1 MEFEQKMNIL
11 VLGPSG
17 AGKSTLIKA
26 ISGKPVHVGVGEG
39 QTQNIEVFESDIWPL
54 KLIDTKGFEYNV
66 FERLK
71 TINQIKK
78 FTKTNIKTKDDS
90 TGIDA
95 IWYCI
100 DGMSGRVFFDNIKTM
115 NNSVKEWKNVPIFVV
130 ITKSIVSGNISEN
143 VKAVQDAFDKS
154 KNSNLKD
161 IIPVVAEEYVI
172 DEDSVVS
179 PFGIEKLCQNA
190 ENLNANA
197 IVKLCQKTI
206 DSYGEAK
213 EISGSN
219 IQTMILKQKRF
230 TSQSIISISTAA
242 GFGVGALPIPSSPIL
257 MPIEVAMVNAVLKTY
272 DVKIEKSAIPS
283 LISTGAVTTVGKSLA
298 EVATKWIPGVSIVY
312 GVVAAVIIAALGEA
326 TAITGEKIYR
336 GQLDSD
342 NVNKIFD
349 DIRKQI
355 KDNPLIEATKTYLV
369 ENKDNIKGK
378 SAKEIYESVV
388 EESKKK
394 NTK

>member
-179 PFGIEKLCQNA
+179 PFGIE
-190 ENLNANA
+190 E
-197 IVKLCQKTI
+197 LCQKTI

-219 IQTMILKQKRF
+219 IQAMILKQKRF

>member
-90 TGIDA
+90 TGIDD

-179 PFGIEKLCQNA
+179 PFGIE
-190 ENLNANA
+190 E
-197 IVKLCQKTI
+197 LCQKTI

>member
-179 PFGIEKLCQNA
+179 PFGIE
-190 ENLNANA
+190 
-197 IVKLCQKTI
+197 KLCQKTI